1 MPNEKPNVIIMYADD
16 LGYGDLGCY
25 GACEIPTPNI
35 DRLAENGVRFF
46 NCHSPAA
53 TCTPARYSMM
63 TGRYPF
69 RNSDAKILPGDACNL
84 IPEDMNTLPKVFRS
98 AGYATGLVGKWHIG
112 LGRGR
117 IDWNQEIENTPRETG
132 FDYTFI
138 FPATA
143 DRVPCVYVENGRVVN
158 LDPNDP
164 IEVSYAAECPYD
176 DIPTYHKNPELLKLK
191 SSHGHDFSI
200 VNGGGRI
207 GYMRGGAAALWRDEE
222 LAETF
227 SERAKSF
234 VEAHR
239 DESFFLYYALHQP
252 HVPRLPSPRFAGAT
266 KLGPRGD
273 VIAEMDWC
281 VGELMNKLEE
291 LGLVENTI
299 VIFSTDN
306 GPVLDDGYD
315 DRAVELCGAHK
326 PAGVLRG
333 GKYSMFEGGTRVPM
347 ILSWPGKVRRTD
359 SDALVCHVD
368 FMASFAAMLG
378 VPLGEDDAPDSENLL
393 SALFGD
399 DPVGRD
405 WLVTQGGANGSVLC
419 HERWAYL
426 APNNGPAYNKHTDT
440 ELGNSKSEQLYNL
453 LYDISQQQNLADTYP
468 EVLDLMRRRLDYILH
483 SERTRK

>member
-1 MPNEKPNVIIMYADD
+1 M
-16 LGYGDLGCY
+16 
-25 GACEIPTPNI
+25 
-35 DRLAENGVRFF
+35 
-46 NCHSPAA
+46 
-53 TCTPARYSMM
+53 
-63 TGRYPF
+63 
-69 RNSDAKILPGDACNL
+69 
-84 IPEDMNTLPKVFRS
+84 
-98 AGYATGLVGKWHIG
+98 
-112 LGRGR
+112 
-117 IDWNQEIENTPRETG
+117 
-132 FDYTFI
+132 
-138 FPATA
+138 
-143 DRVPCVYVENGRVVN
+143 
-158 LDPNDP
+158 
-164 IEVSYAAECPYD
+164 
-176 DIPTYHKNPELLKLK
+176 
-191 SSHGHDFSI
+191 
-200 VNGGGRI
+200 
-207 GYMRGGAAALWRDEE
+207 
-222 LAETF
+222 
-227 SERAKSF
+227 
-234 VEAHR
+234 
-239 DESFFLYYALHQP
+239 
-252 HVPRLPSPRFAGAT
+252 T

-291 LGLVENTI
+291 LGLAENTI

-347 ILSWPGKVRRTD
+347 ILSWLGKVRRTD